1 MATTAARELETAWED
16 GALVLRRPPRAY
28 RRRGVIALA
37 LSPLVL
43 VVLVPTLVWFD
54 DVEDPTIG
62 LLLGLCCLA
71 LPASLL
77 AGVVQ
82 LTFASTLSA
91 RTRWVLR
98 RAQAPDGN
106 TEVLATG
113 RRGALTHRLT
123 SAHRAS
129 ADVKGMLGDT
139 YQLLLYDPW
148 GRQVGSLSEPIH
160 QTFRAELDAA
170 TLEVN
175 RLLGHATQAT
185 GSADGPGAPAA
196 LPQLGNAQ
204 GTTTPGER
212 SLAMLCY
219 LPVQGIFL
227 IVSLGC
233 LVASRSQYARS
244 AAKQSLLQF
253 VFSLCV
259 LTCVLVVLGVPT
271 ALLDDAS
278 PIKLVFAGVL
288 ALALFS
294 YLAWNLGAHI
304 YACIR
309 FYQGRPWVMPWLR
322 PVARRWFE

>member
-1 MATTAARELETAWED
+1 MATSAAREVETAWED
-16 GALVLRRPPRAY
+16 GALVLRTPPRAF
-28 RRRGVIALA
+28 RRRGVIAIA
-37 LSPLVL
+37 LSPLIL

-54 DVEDPTIG
+54 DVDDPAIV

-77 AGVVQ
+77 TGVFL

-98 RAQAPDGN
+98 RAQAPDGS

-123 SAHRAS
+123 GGHRAS
-129 ADVKGMLGDT
+129 ADVKGLLGDT

-148 GRQVGSLSEPIH
+148 GRQVGPLSKPVH

-175 RLLGHATQAT
+175 RLLGHAVTQAT
-185 GSADGPGAPAA
+185 GSADGPGAPPG

-204 GTTTPGER
+204 GATTPGER

-227 IVSLGC
+227 IASLGC
-233 LVASRSQYARS
+233 LVASRSQYVRN

-253 VFSLCV
+253 GFSLCV

-278 PIKLVFAGVL
+278 PIKWVLAGVL
-288 ALALFS
+288 
-294 YLAWNLGAHI
+294 
-304 YACIR
+304 
-309 FYQGRPWVMPWLR
+309 
-322 PVARRWFE
+322 